1 MNYCLHLFSN
11 EELPMIKCIWRIRFH
26 VVAGIVFCAIAL
38 PELQA
43 FAFVPEDLERLK
55 STNNCPGCDLR
66 SADLHGA
73 RLKQAV
79 LEGANLMGANLEGAD
94 LQGAVL
100 DDASLEKAVL
110 KKAILS
116 GASLDHATIDDA
128 DLNGALLDDTIWVD
142 GKICKKGSVGVCKK

>member
-1 MNYCLHLFSN
+1 LSLDFCSRYK
-11 EELPMIKCIWRIRFH
+11 ELPVINYILRIRSY
-26 VVAGIVFCAIAL
+26 VVAGVAVCGIAL
-38 PELQA
+38 SALQA

-55 STNNCPGCDLR
+55 ATNNCPGCDLR
-66 SADLHGA
+66 GADLHGA

-79 LEGANLMGANLEGAD
+79 LEGANLLGANLEGAD
-94 LQGAVL
+94 LQGTVL

-128 DLNGALLDDTIWVD
+128 DLNGALLDGTTWVD

>member
-1 MNYCLHLFSN
+1 MLEIVCY
-11 EELPMIKCIWRIRFH
+11 EELPVIKHILRIRSY
-26 VVAGIVFCAIAL
+26 VVAGVIFCEIAL
-38 PELQA
+38 FPLQA
-43 FAFVPEDLERLK
+43 FAFVPEDLERLTA
-55 STNNCPGCDLR
+55 TNNCPGCDLR
-66 SADLHGA
+66 NADLHGA

-100 DDASLEKAVL
+100 DDAGMEKAVL

-128 DLNGALLDDTIWVD
+128 DLNGALLDDTTWVD